1 VGHHIEQMKLR
12 DQADRVRV
20 SDSPPPKVSKREVS
34 VRCGAHQYASNESKL
49 RRAFSIGRFKLK
61 IEILGFLDFA
71 LETNSFEFAFDRRHW
86 FEHPDGK
93 MRRWE
98 FVRKTRRAAETAA
111 V

>member
-1 VGHHIEQMKLR
+1 MEI
-12 DQADRVRV
+12 
-20 SDSPPPKVSKREVS
+20 
-34 VRCGAHQYASNESKL
+34 
-49 RRAFSIGRFKLK
+49 AFSIGRFKLK
-61 IEILGFLDFA
+61 IEILGSLDFA

-86 FEHPDGK
+86 FEHPNGK

>member
-1 VGHHIEQMKLR
+1 MEI
-12 DQADRVRV
+12 
-20 SDSPPPKVSKREVS
+20 
-34 VRCGAHQYASNESKL
+34 
-49 RRAFSIGRFKLK
+49 AFSIGRFTLK

-71 LETNSFEFAFDRRHW
+71 LETKSFEFAFDRRRW

-93 MRRWE
+93 MRRWD